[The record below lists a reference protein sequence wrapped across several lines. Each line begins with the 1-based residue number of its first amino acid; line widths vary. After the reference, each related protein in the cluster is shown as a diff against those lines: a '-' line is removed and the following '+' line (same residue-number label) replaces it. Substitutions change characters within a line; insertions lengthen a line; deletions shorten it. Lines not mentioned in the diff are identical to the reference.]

1 MSDMIRYLA
10 IASLALAL
18 MFALVWIG
26 VSIGS
31 RKTVKSK
38 RRDAKRRKKARRID
52 WAKFEAASKR
62 FASWLGRVALRVAL
76 AVGKLFGRIPS
87 LLFKMIKWIGSK
99 ILIIWG
105 ILFLLGIDVFAIRM
119 MFWVAGAVG
128 KYQQGIFVKF
138 LEYGVSGLAVAI
150 VIATLIPLFPL
161 LRRLV
166 R

>member
-38 RRDAKRRKKARRID
+38 RRNAKRRKKARRID
-52 WAKFEAASKR
+52 WAKLEAASKR
-62 FASWLGRVALRVAL
+62 FASWIGRVAL